1 MFWSADG
8 FGYGF
13 ALALNGSA
21 VAPATASALGATIGS
36 STSAYPGPRSK
47 LFAGARHT
55 WGGWALGL
63 LVGGGVG
70 GFASLAPVR
79 PCSLP
84 RKRYAHGVAVPAHAG
99 PVGPGWPQRFAQGLR
114 PGIASR
120 TRARILYPLRVKMR
134 GQQNAPGG
142 GKAFWSR
149 QKFYNIVTKT

>member
-21 VAPATASALGATIGS
+21 VAPRTRSALGATIGS
-36 STSAYPGPRSK
+36 STFAYPGPRSK
-47 LFAGARHT
+47 LFVGARHG
-55 WGGWALGL
+55 WGVWALGL

-84 RKRYAHGVAVPAHAG
+84 RKRFAHGVAVAAHAG
-99 PVGPGWPQRFAQGLR
+99 PVGPGWHPCSAQVPTPR
-114 PGIASR
+114 KASPTGAR
-120 TRARILYPLRVKMR
+120 TFKRCWGNMR
-134 GQQNAPGG
+134 GQQNAVGG
-142 GKAFWSR
+142 GKAFC
-149 QKFYNIVTKT
+149 Q